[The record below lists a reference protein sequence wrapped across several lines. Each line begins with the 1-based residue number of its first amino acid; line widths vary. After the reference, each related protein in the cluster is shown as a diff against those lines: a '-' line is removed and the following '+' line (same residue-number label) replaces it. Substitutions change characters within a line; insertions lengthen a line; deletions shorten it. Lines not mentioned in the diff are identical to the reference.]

1 MMSKYFCYQA
11 NDSDCGFAS
20 LKMLLAIRSKERG
33 CLNIQKKNK
42 RTNYSFAD
50 LIAIAK
56 DYGLSLAGYR
66 YEKKDNVS
74 VKTPFLALLGHNHL
88 VVVTRLNSFSVTYL
102 DPAKGKIKTHR
113 DEFNQRWSG
122 DTLEVESDKT
132 ENIKLVTPCKK
143 TKLNSLFPKLVN
155 FILSTSSLASLLLG
169 FFFIKDDAYIFIP
182 LILLGVFISIELV
195 QKWYLIKQ
203 INLFDIRYAPIYFN
217 DNANINREDLIEY
230 NDFKKIYFTFENK
243 IIISFAAAIIIIVAL
258 IINSPINALG
268 VLFVLLMNVV
278 SKILFKNKD
287 DRQLD
292 KIDRAE
298 EGVIKSNNTSSA
310 DVLKI
315 CTLSNKYAF
324 NISIRKCVYS
334 FLILLLSF
342 FMMLYSKI
350 ASVNFLLF
358 HFGLYYV
365 LNTYI
370 DTLVS
375 YTDQKREYEKSKA
388 RFLDKCNL

>member
-122 DTLEVESDKT
+122 DTLEAESDKT

-243 IIISFAAAIIIIVAL
+243 IIISFAAAII
-258 IINSPINALG
+258 NSPINALG

-278 SKILFKNKD
+278 SKMLFKNKD
-287 DRQLD
+287 ERQLD